1 MRIGFRVD
9 AGPKVG
15 LGHFFR
21 CLALAESYA
30 AFDNE
35 VFFISR
41 GLPSWLSEIG
51 SFRGITILPL
61 KIRSEWIRTSR
72 ARTWLGAPSEADSA
86 ETTALAKAMRL
97 DLLWVDHYAVDS
109 MWLLTARGLGIP
121 IAQIA
126 DYPAPPEVDFVLDYG
141 FDASE
146 KKHEC
151 KKVYGERKL
160 FLGPEYA
167 PIPQANNFNSQNPR
181 QFDGNTPH
189 VLVAMGSA
197 VSSRALETLVSNY
210 KFTDRKFDLMIAD
223 SSIVRTHSGGETR
236 QETSFA
242 VGLGSYL
249 ESSFFALTSG
259 GVSMY
264 ERIAHGVPGLTF
276 QTAANQSPSLTGLR
290 ERGLLGTTVTT
301 AKGVEG
307 RGLIRL
313 MENALSATDIPEKK
327 LVLQSTIDFSGSRRA
342 AYFTGCEFNEELTSR
357 RFRQSDAPLLF
368 RWANDSGV
376 RSNSLLQRDIS
387 PSEHIVWFES
397 LESRGSQIIIFEK
410 SGIPFGQVRFDRS
423 VRGTQVLDYSIDRI
437 FRGTGLGKMMLSSA
451 IAEIGNEFEIEA
463 TVKLSNPASIHTLLS
478 LGFEISE
485 SRGNLDAL
493 KLSRERG

>member
-1 MRIGFRVD
+1 MKIGFRVD

-35 VFFISR
+35 VFLISR
-41 GLPSWLSEIG
+41 ELPSWLSEIG
-51 SFRGITILPL
+51 SSRGVTTLPL
-61 KIRSEWIRTSR
+61 KIRSDCIRTSKV
-72 ARTWLGAPSEADSA
+72 RTWLGAPSEADSA
-86 ETTALAKAMRL
+86 ETTALAKAIGL

-109 MWLLTARGLGIP
+109 LWLLKARSIGIP

-146 KKHEC
+146 RKHEC
-151 KKVYGERKL
+151 EKIYGEREL

-167 PIPQANNFNSQNPR
+167 PIPQAIDPKSHNPG
-181 QFDGNTPH
+181 QFDGNAPH

-210 KFTDRKFDLMIAD
+210 GFTDRKFDLVIAD
-223 SSIVRTHSGGETR
+223 SSIVRTHSAGETR
-236 QETSFA
+236 QETSLA

-264 ERIAHGVPGLTF
+264 ERIAHGIPGLIF
-276 QTAANQSPSLTGLR
+276 QTAANQSPSLTALQ
-290 ERGLLGTTVTT
+290 ERDILGTTVTT
-301 AKGVEG
+301 AKGVESK
-307 RGLIRL
+307 GLIRL
-313 MENALSATDIPEKK
+313 MEDALSATDIPEKK
-327 LVLQSTIDFSGSRRA
+327 LVLQSTIDFYGSRRA
-342 AYFTGCEFNEELTSR
+342 AHFTGCEFNEELTSR

-387 PSEHIVWFES
+387 PAEHFVWFES

-410 SGIPFGQVRFDRS
+410 SGIPSGQVRFDKS
-423 VRGTQVLDYSIDRI
+423 ARGTQVLDYPIDRI
-437 FRGTGLGKMMLSSA
+437 FRGAGLGKRMLSSA

-463 TVKLSNPASIHTLLS
+463 TVKLSNPASIHILLS

-485 SRGNLDAL
+485 SRGNLVAL